1 MIHKRNIHMG
11 FRHCY
16 VSHIFQMS
24 CMFLFSHLIFSQI
37 IYIYFFTTWCIHFHI
52 TFSHVLHM
60 VSLFTISFMSHFLMW
75 FYMIHLCS
83 HNQPPPHTHTHDF
96 FTVYFI
102 FTFFICG
109 VCGFNFSKVILLHVW
124 SHFSHDV
131 TYSLEFTCIVMHSE
145 MHLHRCFTCEKRM
158 ITWICMWFFRKGCL
172 LSAHIQPELAI
183 SI

>member
-60 VSLFTISFMSHFLMW
+60 VSLFTVSFMSHFLMW

-83 HNQPPPHTHTHDF
+83 HNQPPPM
-96 FTVYFI
+96 I
-102 FTFFICG
+102 FSQYTLF
-109 VCGFNFSKVILLHVW
+109 
-124 SHFSHDV
+124 SHFSYVGCVVSIFRRWFFCMFDHIFHTMSHILLNSHV
-131 TYSLEFTCIVMHSE
+131 ELYVMHSE

-158 ITWICMWFFRKGCL
+158 ITWICMWFFHKGCL